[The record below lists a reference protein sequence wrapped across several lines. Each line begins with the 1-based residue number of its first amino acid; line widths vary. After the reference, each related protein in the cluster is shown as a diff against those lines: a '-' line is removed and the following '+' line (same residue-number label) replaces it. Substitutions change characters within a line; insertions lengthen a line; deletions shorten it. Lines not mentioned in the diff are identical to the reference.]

1 MDKKSII
8 WIIVAV
14 VIVAVIAIVISQ
26 KNNTPE
32 ENKKGV
38 ETSSSTEPMYNGVPV
53 SDVYKTEVP
62 KNATVTQAQTV
73 VSASEDKTLTTS
85 ARTIIMKVSKNGFDP
100 STITV
105 NQWDRVE
112 LVFSPQDADYDL
124 SIPYLGSH
132 FFTVKKGEQKKIAF
146 ELPTSGVF
154 AFECLD
160 SCPASGKIKGEI
172 VVIPKDIR

>member
-1 MDKKSII
+1 MQKKSII
-8 WIIVAV
+8 WIVAV
-14 VIVAVIAIVISQ
+14 VVVAVVLVVVVSQ
-26 KNNTPE
+26 KSTTPVVNE
-32 ENKKGV
+32 KDIV
-38 ETSSSTEPMYNGVPV
+38 TSSSTEPMYNGVPV

-62 KNATVTQAQTV
+62 KNATVTEAQTV
-73 VSASEDKTLTTS
+73 VPASEDKTLTTS
-85 ARTIIMKVSKNGFDP
+85 ARTIVMKISKNGFDP

-146 ELPTSGVF
+146 ELPTSGTF

-160 SCPASGKIKGEI
+160 ACPASGKIKGEI